1 MNLSVIGSLGP
12 VVSTGDRANMLQ
24 LSVLFAGEAT
34 LRFGAKLSTFENAS
48 VEVVRIRHTNEMM
61 NKIPRNTHIMVSNL
75 SGFAVRF
82 VIYN

>member
-1 MNLSVIGSLGP
+1 MNLSVIGRLGP
-12 VVSTGDRANMLQ
+12 VVSTGDWANMLHFT
-24 LSVLFAGEAT
+24 VLFAGEAT
-34 LRFGAKLSTFENAS
+34 LRFGAMLSTFENAS
-48 VEVVRIRHTNEMM
+48 VEIVRIRHTNEMM